1 MREGEEENEVRRGKK
16 GGKKKKRKKKDN
28 EEIRKGHGRIKTE
41 SVRDAEVIL
50 IDYYLGQK

>member
-1 MREGEEENEVRRGKK
+1 MRYGEERKEER
-16 GGKKKKRKKKDN
+16 KKKRKKKDN

-50 IDYYLGQK
+50 IDYYLGKKYCNT